1 VRQYLNRLSE
11 KKLSAKDAERLS
23 VLYDVNRTILKVSTL
38 TESYLEE
45 LQKKQSA
52 DIQISSKAEESIE
65 RLYDH
70 VKISY
75 EKTFEVFDVYD
86 NLKKDEVVKR
96 SQDSY
101 VLEHDLRKKHIKRL
115 SSGECSPEGSLVYID
130 MISILERIGYHSR
143 NISESMINLGEHS
156 YTQTTEVKI

>member
-1 VRQYLNRLSE
+1 MNDY
-11 KKLSAKDAERLS
+11 
-23 VLYDVNRTILKVSTL
+23 
-38 TESYLEE
+38 
-45 LQKKQSA
+45 
-52 DIQISSKAEESIE
+52 
-65 RLYDH
+65 

-86 NLKKDEVVKR
+86 NVKKDEVVKR